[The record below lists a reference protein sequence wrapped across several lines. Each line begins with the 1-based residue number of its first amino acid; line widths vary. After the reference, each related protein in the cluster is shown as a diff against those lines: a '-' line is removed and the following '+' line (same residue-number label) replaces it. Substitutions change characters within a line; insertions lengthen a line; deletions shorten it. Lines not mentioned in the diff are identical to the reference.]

1 MILVFSQMNAY
12 GILPVVFL
20 KTKTKN
26 LMSMQ
31 EYGMNTY
38 DYKKNGLIFEGNCY
52 EITTD
57 KITQRRVVVTQMKCF
72 SNLGNGVSN

>member
-12 GILPVVFL
+12 GTLPVVFL

-38 DYKKNGLIFEGNCY
+38 DYKKYGLIFEGNCY
-52 EITTD
+52 EIITD

-72 SNLGNGVSN
+72 NHLGNGVSN

>member
-1 MILVFSQMNAY
+1 
-12 GILPVVFL
+12 
-20 KTKTKN
+20 
-26 LMSMQ
+26 MQ